1 MFSGITGHER
11 PLRLLTRILE
21 GGRLGHAYL
30 FSGPDGI
37 GKAAVARAMAA
48 GLLCTDRKGTSPCG
62 RCPGCLQFASGNHPD
77 FLHIAPE
84 GASIKIDRIRSLKR
98 QLAFSPF
105 CGGLR
110 IILLEE
116 VQSLRREAGNSL
128 LKILEEPPPDN
139 LFLCIASDS
148 APILPTILSRCQMI
162 SFAPLAL
169 AQAADVIL
177 GQAPDLDRDQAL
189 QLARITEGSPGRAL
203 AIEAGDALELYARL
217 AAALADPRLS
227 GPAAVE
233 EALSLAADMAVL
245 KEELAVLLGL
255 LKTLLKDALLVGLD
269 RETAD
274 TDTEAAIKEARRM
287 RERWNLSR
295 LSDKMNAVEYA
306 EKALAGNCNRGLV
319 CDVLMLRLMSGAEP
333 LKSVA

>member
-1 MFSGITGHER
+1 MFTEIVGHER
-11 PLRLLTRILE
+11 PLRFLTRILE
-21 GGRLGHAYL
+21 GARLGHAYL

-37 GKAAVARAMAA
+37 GKATVAWAMAA
-48 GLLCTDRKGTSPCG
+48 GLLCTDRKGTTPCG
-62 RCPGCLQFASGNHPD
+62 RCPGCLQFSSGNHPD

-84 GASIKIDRIRSLKR
+84 GVSIKIDRIRSLKQ

-105 CGGLR
+105 CGGVR
-110 IILLEE
+110 VILLEE

-148 APILPTILSRCQMI
+148 EPVLPTILSRCQMI
-162 SFAPLAL
+162 SFAPLSYDR
-169 AQAADVIL
+169 AADVIL
-177 GQAPDLDRDQAL
+177 RQAPDLDRDQAL

-203 AIEAGDALELYARL
+203 TIEAGDALALYARL
-217 AAALADPRLS
+217 VAALADPRQH
-227 GPAAVE
+227 GAAAVE
-233 EALSLAADMAVL
+233 EALYLAADMATL
-245 KEELAVLLGL
+245 KEELVVLLGL
-255 LKTLLKDALLVGLD
+255 LKTLFKEALLLGLD
-269 RETAD
+269 KETAD
-274 TDTEAAIKEARRM
+274 AGTDPGIKEALRI

-306 EKALAGNCNRGLV
+306 EKALARNCNRGLV
-319 CDVLMLRLMSGAEP
+319 CDVLMVQLMTKAGP

>member
-11 PLRLLTRILE
+11 PLRFLSRIIQS
-21 GGRLGHAYL
+21 GRLGHAYL

-37 GKAAVARAMAA
+37 GKATVAGAMAA
-48 GLLCTDRKGTSPCG
+48 GLLCTDQKEISPCG
-62 RCPGCLQFASGNHPD
+62 HCPGCLQFASGNHPD

-110 IILLEE
+110 IIMLEE

-128 LKILEEPPPDN
+128 LKLLEEPPPDN
-139 LFLCIASDS
+139 LFLCVASDNE
-148 APILPTILSRCQMI
+148 PVLPTILSRCQVI
-162 SFAPLAL
+162 SFAPLAYNL
-169 AQAADVIL
+169 AANVIRRRK
-177 GQAPDLDRDQAL
+177 PELDRDQAL

-203 AIEAGDALELYARL
+203 AIEAGDALALFARL
-217 AAALADPRLS
+217 AATLADTHQRE
-227 GPAAVE
+227 AIAVE
-233 EALSLAADMAVL
+233 EALFLAADMAAL
-245 KEELAVLLGL
+245 KEELALVLGL
-255 LKTLLKDALLVGLD
+255 LKTLFKEALLLGLGK
-269 RETAD
+269 ETAGD
-274 TDTEAAIKEARRM
+274 GAETGIKEAGRI

-319 CDVLMLRLMSGAEP
+319 CDVLMMQLMTETGP
-333 LKSVA
+333 LKSVV

>member
-1 MFSGITGHER
+1 MFSAIVGHER
-11 PLRLLTRILE
+11 PLRLLSRILE
-21 GGRLGHAYL
+21 GDRLGHAYL

-37 GKAAVARAMAA
+37 GKATVARAMAA
-48 GLLCTDRKGTSPCG
+48 GLLCTDRKGTTPCG
-62 RCPGCLQFASGNHPD
+62 RCPGCLQFASDNHPD

-105 CGGLR
+105 CGGVR
-110 IILLEE
+110 VILLEE

-148 APILPTILSRCQMI
+148 APVLPTILSRCQMI
-162 SFAPLAL
+162 PFAPLSHD
-169 AQAADVIL
+169 QAADVIL

-189 QLARITEGSPGRAL
+189 QLARITEGAPGRAL
-203 AIEAGDALELYARL
+203 AIEAGDALALYARL
-217 AAALADPRLS
+217 ASALADPRLR

-233 EALSLAADMAVL
+233 EALALAADMAAL
-245 KEELAVLLGL
+245 KEELTVLLGL

-269 RETAD
+269 RRTAD
-274 TDTEAAIKEARRM
+274 TDTDPAIKEAWRI

-295 LSDKMNAVEYA
+295 LSDKMDAVEYA

-319 CDVLMLRLMSGAEP
+319 CDVLMLQLMSEAEP
-333 LKSVA
+333 LESVS